1 MLARLSL
8 AFSAEPSVV
17 PHHEALMHHKRK
29 RPKHQ
34 RAGCLFCKPHKDE
47 RSPKTARSRASRAKL
62 GEPVDLAE
70 LEAEELDL
78 LGLRTDDSPGDPP
91 GEAS

>member
-1 MLARLSL
+1 MT
-8 AFSAEPSVV
+8 
-17 PHHEALMHHKRK
+17 HHKRK

-47 RSPKTARSRASRAKL
+47 RVAKTARPKSAQVRLREK
-62 GEPVDLAE
+62 VDLSE

-78 LGLRTDDSPGDPP
+78 LGLRTDDSPGDDPP
-91 GEAS
+91 GEVT